1 MLAFSSTKIQ
11 DPAAFLT
18 QVSWIGGR
26 QDSPFNMYTD
36 QFRFG
41 ATNSVGDRFILD
53 TSFVSSRES
62 GYNGTKA
69 NVCLEICNQTQIM
82 LRLCLC
88 PSSYQNGVRSLEEVK
103 IRSFLLPA
111 SGSLVG
117 VRQIL

>member
-11 DPAAFLT
+11 VPAAILT
-18 QVSWIGGR
+18 QVFWIGGR
-26 QDSPFNMYTD
+26 QDSPFYMYTD

-41 ATNSVGDRFILD
+41 ATNSVGDRFILY

-82 LRLCLC
+82 PMSLII
-88 PSSYQNGVRSLEEVK
+88 PKRS
-103 IRSFLLPA
+103 
-111 SGSLVG
+111 
-117 VRQIL
+117 